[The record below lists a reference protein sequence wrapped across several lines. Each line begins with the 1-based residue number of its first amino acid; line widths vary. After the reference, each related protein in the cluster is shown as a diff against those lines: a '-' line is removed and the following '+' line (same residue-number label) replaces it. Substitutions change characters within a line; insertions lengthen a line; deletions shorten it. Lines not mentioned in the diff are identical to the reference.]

1 MIFSIHP
8 QFVTEVYTD
17 ENYVAKVSQKYLK
30 ETSVVI
36 HLLFM
41 LKSLLKYTLNNALLS
56 Y

>member
-8 QFVTEVYTD
+8 LFVTEDVYTV

-41 LKSLLKYTLNNALLS
+41 PKSLLKYTLNNALLS
-56 Y
+56 